1 MFFVVYFHLKPFAL
15 LVFLLMKNIWFCK
28 NTFWT
33 LDNSLSSPVFSRLR
47 YNLGIKLFAWQK
59 LKWNKNFSGNI
70 YRNCLRCK
78 NSKLF
83 YYLPSQPIFWRRFWH
98 DQTINRLQP
107 YFWGLKKCHENF
119 NLFGKMI
126 LVLLIKLKKFSDMK
140 VIFHI
145 FCQ

>member
-1 MFFVVYFHLKPFAL
+1 MKL
-15 LVFLLMKNIWFCK
+15 L
-28 NTFWT
+28 
-33 LDNSLSSPVFSRLR
+33 
-47 YNLGIKLFAWQK
+47 QK

-126 LVLLIKLKKFSDMK
+126 LVLLIKLKKFSYLK

-145 FCQ
+145 FCQWSDHFLINFNRLWYYLSLVEFLSCNYTTTLLVFWWHNRFFLVIWLIMRKS